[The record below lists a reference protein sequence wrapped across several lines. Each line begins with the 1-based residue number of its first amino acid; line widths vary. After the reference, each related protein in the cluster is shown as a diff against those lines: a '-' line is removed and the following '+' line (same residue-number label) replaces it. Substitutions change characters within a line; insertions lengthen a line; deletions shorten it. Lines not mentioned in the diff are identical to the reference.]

1 MSNRKRISVTQD
13 EKVLQTGCTIWTY
26 QQAWTEHLKMVKIV
40 NFTLC
45 KFYHNQKIKALKVGR
60 NITEFNLTS
69 IILFYYDL
77 MTWLVKLAFVY

>member
-1 MSNRKRISVTQD
+1 MKKFYKLVAQYEHT
-13 EKVLQTGCTIWTY
+13 
-26 QQAWTEHLKMVKIV
+26 QQAWTEHLKTFKIV

-45 KFYHNQKIKALKVGR
+45 KFYHNQKIKSLKVGG

-69 IILFYYDL
+69 IILFYYDS